1 MTGLFTLRGRWVLS
15 LALIPLLLYTAYRSW
30 TIYSDFRP
38 LCKYVALSNI
48 CEVERGE
55 AAEQVVGVR
64 GEETVT
70 RSQR

>member
-15 LALIPLLLYTAYRSW
+15 LALIPLLLYTAYWSW
-30 TIYSDFRP
+30 TIYADFRP